1 MNKNIEDKEFENN
14 KYVKEL
20 KNYLELCIED
30 KDIQGYKLEIDRREN
45 FTNKPLISLQLNF
58 INEFNSMYTRC
69 IRIVSYD
76 SNLNVKRAKL
86 TGNMLYINCNSI
98 SLQVLITILDKFDSV
113 LYQF

>member
-45 FTNKPLISLQLNF
+45 HTNKPLISLQLNF
-58 INEFNSMYTRC
+58 IHEYNSRYTRC
-69 IRIVSYD
+69 INIVS
-76 SNLNVKRAKL
+76 SNSSSIHNKVKMNS
-86 TGNMLYINCNSI
+86 NMTYIKAI